1 MSTTRSFST
10 MLNDF
15 LPNELL
21 KEELVKRDFILSKV
35 EKDDTWLGG
44 SLIVPFK
51 SAGASSVAF
60 GSLTASTDVSE
71 DVLVRGTITTQP
83 EVWGTMLFNQRDL
96 MEHGKLSEQNFL
108 KILPD
113 AVDDFSQYMK
123 QVVSMNLL
131 NGSAICAL
139 SADGDASGNITVPC
153 PDRFVI
159 GQKLSVDDDNSSPAT
174 GYVRTINV
182 NTGVITLYDAR
193 SGGAVVDLSGYTV
206 AQNAAVYND
215 GQQSNGFTSLRS
227 QLLSAANG
235 GSTNLFGVAKTS
247 SPYTQAIN
255 VLGSDV
261 TAANIM
267 EKIFD
272 ALMTICRLGKGKPT
286 DVVMSY
292 KHLGSCMKVI
302 EASKGGY
309 NVVAGSQSA
318 SQYGWMEIQIGSVK
332 GMAEAGWRS
341 GNERQRDLLHRL
353 ARDQV
358 LLERLLPQ
366 EQVPG
371 RRRVLRGP
379 RDHGLP
385 VPHRHLPVR

>member
-1 MSTTRSFST
+1 
-10 MLNDF
+10 
-15 LPNELL
+15 
-21 KEELVKRDFILSKV
+21 
-35 EKDDTWLGG
+35 
-44 SLIVPFK
+44 
-51 SAGASSVAF
+51 
-60 GSLTASTDVSE
+60 
-71 DVLVRGTITTQP
+71 
-83 EVWGTMLFNQRDL
+83 
-96 MEHGKLSEQNFL
+96 
-108 KILPD
+108 
-113 AVDDFSQYMK
+113 MK

-332 GMAEAGWRS
+332 GMLKLVGVQEMNDSEIFFIDWRGIKFYSNGFFRKNKSPDGDEFFVVRATTGYQYLIDICLFGDLVLTRPSYS
-341 GNERQRDLLHRL
+341 G
-353 ARDQV
+353 V
-358 LLERLLPQ
+358 LYSISY
-366 EQVPG
+366 
-371 RRRVLRGP
+371 
-379 RDHGLP
+379 
-385 VPHRHLPVR
+385 